1 MGSKA
6 GLKKVTKSVRGKHGS
21 VRRTYWVRAKQVGN
35 KFMQRH
41 GNKVKAAG
49 AVAGAVALAAGAHL
63 AHKHRGAIGERAA
76 AANKAFAG
84 FRRGTGASLT
94 KKLVSAA
101 GSKLAE
107 HAGESLGARVGGSIG
122 RMVAGRHGESL
133 GQMLGGTIGGTAAS
147 HLSEHHIERAATRA
161 GQRVRE
167 SGYRRKGG
175 KFVAS

>member
-6 GLKKVTKSVRGKHGS
+6 GLKKVTKSVRGKHGA
-21 VRRTYWVRAKQVGN
+21 VRRTYWVRAKQEGG
-35 KFMQRH
+35 KFLQKH
-41 GNKVKAAG
+41 KGKLK
-49 AVAGAVALAAGAHL
+49 VAGAVLGATALAAGAHL
-63 AHKHRGAIGERAA
+63 AHKHRGAIGERAS

-101 GSKLAE
+101 GNKLAE
-107 HAGESLGARVGGSIG
+107 HAGESLGSRVGGGIG
-122 RMVAGRHGESL
+122 RMIGGRHGEAF
-133 GQMLGGTIGGTAAS
+133 GQMLGGTLGGTAAS
-147 HLSEHHIERAATRA
+147 HLSEGRIERAATRA

-175 KFVAS
+175 KFVAT